1 MKTMSDIS
9 FCYVEIV
16 PDTVNVSFYDLES
29 NQYLCGMWLW
39 NRKGRIFNVLWAEPQ
54 NDVKLFTMKILPHV
68 TIDDLIGCSMWG
80 VSDRLKERRDSV
92 IMVETDLDHNMDF
105 ENVL

>member
-1 MKTMSDIS
+1 MWNKEERRILDI
-9 FCYVEIV
+9 
-16 PDTVNVSFYDLES
+16 
-29 NQYLCGMWLW
+29 
-39 NRKGRIFNVLWAEPQ
+39 LWAEPQ
-54 NDVKLFTMKILPHV
+54 NDVKLFTITIQSYI

-92 IMVETDLDHNMDF
+92 IMVKTDLDHNMDF